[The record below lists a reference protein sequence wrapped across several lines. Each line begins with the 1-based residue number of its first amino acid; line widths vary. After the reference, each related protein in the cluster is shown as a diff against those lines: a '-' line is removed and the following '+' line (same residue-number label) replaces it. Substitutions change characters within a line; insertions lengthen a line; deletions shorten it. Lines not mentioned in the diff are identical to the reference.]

1 MDRSTSKHRPGFQWF
16 LESQVSET
24 LKDVLS
30 INQRIVTQTT
40 EREKFQAA
48 VEQ

>member
-1 MDRSTSKHRPGFQWF
+1 MLWKKI
-16 LESQVSET
+16 V
-24 LKDVLS
+24 KDVLS